1 VNKKFTYSPD
11 KSLNKSQIKENL
23 KAQKISNKNEMNL
36 NDMNQEYLINEKN
49 ARYKNSS
56 KMIFEGGSTG
66 NGSLI
71 KSVSQKKLELS
82 YNDNIGGFSVNKI
95 ASQNLRSENNLNKES
110 ITPTNL
116 NMQTKK
122 STQDL
127 FLTNLLGESSNN
139 SNSNFKVN
147 TKISDLNVI
156 ENIGPKKNESRRDI
170 LVPVINNVKSED
182 ISAKETPLISLQEEN
197 KKTYKKRLSKGYT
210 LKNRNTVLNHI
221 HKIKSKHKKTPNRS
235 KGKKDSL
242 DVSSDDEMFDNL
254 PELELRNNLLDG
266 RFLDKNG
273 NYKLNENDLVNILK
287 SPKNPPPKRKKL
299 FDKIYKI
306 DDQFLDIM
314 DKTRKN
320 KDKYPL
326 MDYQNRIFGL
336 LTVRMSKENLKK
348 LSIQFKD
355 VRELSDR
362 VQAMTPVDWQEVSRR
377 IEEILLGKNATGT
390 LNISKAHEY
399 NSSLLS
405 KKTNLANLKKMPVIT
420 SVEEESPRKLNTM
433 SNVDN
438 KLELPEIKKEY
449 VSKKKVN
456 DNIKSRSS
464 FLPSFLV
471 EKFNKVFKIKN

>member
-1 VNKKFTYSPD
+1 MNKKFTYSPD